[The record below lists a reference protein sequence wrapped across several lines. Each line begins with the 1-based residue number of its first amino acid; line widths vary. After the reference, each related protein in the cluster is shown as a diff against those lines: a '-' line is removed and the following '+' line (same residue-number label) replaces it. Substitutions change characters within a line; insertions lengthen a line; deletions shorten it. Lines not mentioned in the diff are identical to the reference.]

1 VRGTRLPAMVEA
13 SRDAAV
19 LVAIV
24 RHQVT
29 HSRPCLYPDIEQATG
44 LSRSV
49 VKCTLERLRRAG
61 LVTWDDGHVGTLRST
76 CAIVVRS

>member
-1 VRGTRLPAMVEA
+1 MRGERVPAMVEA
-13 SRDAAV
+13 NRDAVV
-19 LVAIV
+19 LVAII

-29 HSRPCLYPDIEQATG
+29 QARPCLYPDIEEATG
-44 LSRSV
+44 LTRSV

-76 CAIVVRS
+76 CAIVVTS